1 MWQSPDF
8 SDGALLLSYVM
19 LPFLTAPPIARNAPL
34 EKSEV
39 VFEAFT
45 WRGAEVLT
53 HTATYADSKFAR
65 KGGVA
70 TMIVFV
76 ESARSQFGS
85 AGLAGQRPEQLGLLP
100 RRPPRA

>member
-53 HTATYADSKFAR
+53 HTATYPDSKFAR

-70 TMIVFV
+70 TIIVVV
-76 ESARSQFGS
+76 ESARSDCARQSAVGKGS
-85 AGLAGQRPEQLGLLP
+85 S
-100 RRPPRA
+100 